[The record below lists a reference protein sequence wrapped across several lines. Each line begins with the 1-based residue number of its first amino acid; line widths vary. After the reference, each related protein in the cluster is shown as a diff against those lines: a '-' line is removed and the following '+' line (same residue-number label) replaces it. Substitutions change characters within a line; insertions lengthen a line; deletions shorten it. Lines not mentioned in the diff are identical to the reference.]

1 MQGFIYKI
9 RFPIMTH
16 DELDDVVEPTHVLT
30 EEELNAIINEEKHDF
45 DSKPRVS
52 VDSTPNSLYLFVIY
66 IYA

>member
-1 MQGFIYKI
+1 
-9 RFPIMTH
+9 MTH